1 MGQKINPVGFRLGI
15 TKQWNSLWFANKKQY
30 AKLVIEDRKIREYLK
45 KKLEMAGVKD
55 IHIDRTENE
64 LSITLKVSKPGLVIG
79 KGGTGVEAVEKELKK
94 ITSSKI
100 KITAEEVKIPEIEA
114 QLIADYI
121 ARQVKRRVH
130 YRRVVKFA
138 LQAAMDKGAQGI
150 KIKMAGVLGGSNTI
164 ARSETYSLGSV
175 PLQTIRADIDYA
187 QVDCKLIFGTVG
199 IKVWVYKG
207 GAKA

>member
-1 MGQKINPVGFRLGI
+1 
-15 TKQWNSLWFANKKQY
+15 
-30 AKLVIEDRKIREYLK
+30 
-45 KKLEMAGVKD
+45 
-55 IHIDRTENE
+55 
-64 LSITLKVSKPGLVIG
+64 
-79 KGGTGVEAVEKELKK
+79 
-94 ITSSKI
+94 
-100 KITAEEVKIPEIEA
+100 
-114 QLIADYI
+114 
-121 ARQVKRRVH
+121 
-130 YRRVVKFA
+130 
-138 LQAAMDKGAQGI
+138 MDKGAQGI